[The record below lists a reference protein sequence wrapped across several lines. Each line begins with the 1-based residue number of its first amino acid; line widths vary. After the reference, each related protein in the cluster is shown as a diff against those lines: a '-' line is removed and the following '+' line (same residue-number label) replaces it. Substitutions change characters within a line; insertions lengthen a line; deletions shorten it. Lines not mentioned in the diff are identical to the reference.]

1 MYSSASFADR
11 INLIYGNNA
20 QGKTNLLEAIYFASM
35 LRSFRNVSDRD
46 LIHFDK
52 EKASISI
59 KYEIEGREMEEEIL
73 LEKGKEKKVWINGVR
88 LLKYKEARDYLK
100 VVFFYP
106 EELEIVKGSPEKR
119 RDFLDEMIG
128 VLKPKYKKAL
138 FNYNI
143 ALKQKNNLLKNLHR
157 GGSGEEMLP
166 VWEER
171 LAEYGA
177 IIMLYRK
184 SFIEKYRSK
193 VKDVHLEITD
203 GKEMLD
209 IYYDASVHIENEETK
224 EEIKEVFFKK
234 QESLKIPEKEKESS
248 LVGPHRDDMIMEI
261 NGKNI
266 RKFGSQGQQRS
277 AVLSMK
283 IAQMEMI
290 REVFGEYPVLLLDDI
305 MSELDEKRRAYFKEK
320 IKGKQVFLTCTD
332 KDDFKD
338 SENKRSFLIQGGTI
352 QCTSILEETE

>member
-1 MYSSASFADR
+1 MYSSAAFADR

-52 EKASISI
+52 EKAVISI
-59 KYEIEGREMEEEIL
+59 KYEIEGREMEEEIV

-138 FNYNI
+138 FNYHI

-157 GGSGEEMLP
+157 GGTGEEMLP

-171 LAEYGA
+171 LAEYGS
-177 IIMLYRK
+177 IIILFRK

-209 IYYDASVHIENEETK
+209 IYYDSSVCIDHEETK
-224 EEIKEVFFKK
+224 EEIKEVFLKK
-234 QESLKIPEKEKESS
+234 QEALKIPEKEKESS
-248 LVGPHRDDMIMEI
+248 LVGPHRDDLIMEI

-290 REVFGEYPVLLLDDI
+290 RDVFGEYPVLLLDDI